1 MSTVSTSES
10 TYHHGALREAL
21 IEAGLRALEGKE
33 ASDLS
38 LRELAREVGVT
49 PAAVYRHFPNKDAL
63 LAALGQ
69 EGLTMLGRS
78 QREAHDA
85 AGGGGKGFAE
95 TGRAY
100 VRFALAHPA
109 LFRLVFAHCDPAS
122 FKSDQ
127 PDPAGE
133 LLHESTVA
141 LTGSD
146 GPAADRLALQAWAI
160 AHGVAMLMLD
170 KRIPPDDALIDRL
183 IDTTSLFPLG
193 EQRRTSSGSSAL
205 NVKTCTRG

>member
-10 TYHHGALREAL
+10 SYHHGALREAL
-21 IEAGLRALEGKE
+21 IEAGLRAIERRGQ
-33 ASDLS
+33 DLS
-38 LRELAREVGVT
+38 LRELAREIGVS

-63 LAALGQ
+63 LAALGG
-69 EGLTMLGRS
+69 EGLRLLG
-78 QREAHDA
+78 EAQQAAYDE
-85 AGGGGKGFAE
+85 AGGGGAGFAA

-109 LFRLVFAHCDPAS
+109 LFRLVFAHGDPAS
-122 FKSDQ
+122 IRSGG

-141 LTGSD
+141 LAGE
-146 GPAADRLALQAWAI
+146 GPAAERLALQAWAI

-170 KRIPPDDALIDRL
+170 KRIPADEALIERL
-183 IDTTSLFPLG
+183 IDTRSLFQL
-193 EQRRTSSGSSAL
+193 QGSSSEESP
-205 NVKTCTRG
+205 

>member
-1 MSTVSTSES
+1 M
-10 TYHHGALREAL
+10 
-21 IEAGLRALEGKE
+21 RALEGSE
-33 ASDLS
+33 AHDLS

-69 EGLTMLGRS
+69 EGLAMLGRS
-78 QREAHDA
+78 QREAYDA
-85 AGGGGKGFAE
+85 AGGGGKGFAQ

-109 LFRLVFAHCDPAS
+109 LFRLVFAHCDPANFRS
-122 FKSDQ
+122 GG

-141 LTGSD
+141 LTGD
-146 GPAADRLALQAWAI
+146 GPAAERLALQAWAI

-170 KRIPPDDALIDRL
+170 KRIPADDALIDRL
-183 IDTTSLFPLG
+183 IDTGSLFPLA
-193 EQRRTSSGSSAL
+193 QGSSSDESP
-205 NVKTCTRG
+205 